1 MVEGVPATRFATM
14 ARFLVAES
22 REAGLEVP
30 AFRSPPRR
38 PGSSRTIR
46 RLRDGAV
53 VAIQLRGR
61 GIDAVAEDMIEGIVV
76 ANRLD
81 VAAAESVRRR
91 LRAAVTPVEID
102 LTVEADAGRILGPR
116 ARMAE
121 RQTQAA

>member
-1 MVEGVPATRFATM
+1 M
-14 ARFLVAES
+14 ARFLAAES

-38 PGSSRTIR
+38 AGAPRTIR

-53 VAIQLRGR
+53 IAIRLRGR
-61 GIDAVAEDMIEGIVV
+61 GPDAVAEDMIEGIVV

-81 VAAAESVRRR
+81 AATADSVRRR
-91 LRAAVTPVEID
+91 LRAAVTPVDID
-102 LTVEADAGRILGPR
+102 LTDESAKGPILGPR
-116 ARMAE
+116 ARVAE

>member
-1 MVEGVPATRFATM
+1 MGATRFAAM
-14 ARFLVAES
+14 VRFLAAEC

-38 PGSSRTIR
+38 PGTPRTIR

-53 VAIQLRGR
+53 VAIELRGR
-61 GIDAVAEDMIEGIVV
+61 VSAEVVEDMIEGIVV

-81 VAAAESVRRR
+81 AVTAESVRRR
-91 LRAAVTPVEID
+91 LRGAVAPVDVD
-102 LTVEADAGRILGPR
+102 LTAEHPAGPILGPR

>member
-1 MVEGVPATRFATM
+1 MEGVPATRFATM
-14 ARFLVAES
+14 ARFLAAES

-38 PGSSRTIR
+38 AGTLRTIR
-46 RLRDGAV
+46 RLRDGTV

-61 GIDAVAEDMIEGIVV
+61 GTDAVAADMIEGIVV

-81 VAAAESVRRR
+81 AATAESVRRR
-91 LRAAVTPVEID
+91 LRAAVTPVDVD
-102 LTVEADAGRILGPR
+102 LTAEADGGPNLGHH
-116 ARMAE
+116 ARVAE

>member
-1 MVEGVPATRFATM
+1 M
-14 ARFLVAES
+14 ARFLAAES

-38 PGSSRTIR
+38 PGSARTIR
-46 RLRDGAV
+46 RMRDGTV

-61 GIDAVAEDMIEGIVV
+61 GPDAVAEDMIEGIVV

-81 VAAAESVRRR
+81 AITAESVRRR
-91 LRAAVTPVEID
+91 LRAAVVPVDID
-102 LTVEADAGRILGPR
+102 LTAEPDGGRILGPR
-116 ARMAE
+116 ARVAE

>member
-1 MVEGVPATRFATM
+1 M
-14 ARFLVAES
+14 ARFLAAES
-22 REAGLEVP
+22 RDAGLQVP

-61 GIDAVAEDMIEGIVV
+61 DWDAVAGDMIEGIVV

-81 VAAAESVRRR
+81 ATTAESVRRR
-91 LRAAVTPVEID
+91 LRAVVEPVDID
-102 LTVEADAGRILGPR
+102 LTAEADGGPILGPR
-116 ARMAE
+116 ARVAE